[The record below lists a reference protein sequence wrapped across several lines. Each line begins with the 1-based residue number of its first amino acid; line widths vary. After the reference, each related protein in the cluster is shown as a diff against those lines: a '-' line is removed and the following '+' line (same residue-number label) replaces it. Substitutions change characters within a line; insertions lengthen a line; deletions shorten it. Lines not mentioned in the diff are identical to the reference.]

1 MSSLY
6 ILNISSILDVGLVK
20 IFSQSVGCLYAL
32 LTVSFAIQ
40 KLCNFMRFHLSIV
53 GAGSTSGKHVE
64 ECKLIHSYFLYKAQV
79 QVDQGLSH
87 KTRYTETNRKWGRAS
102 STRAHGKI
110 S

>member
-1 MSSLY
+1 MSSFY
-6 ILNISSILDVGLVK
+6 ILDISPQLAGELVSVFSQPVGLHF
-20 IFSQSVGCLYAL
+20 IL
-32 LTVSFAIQ
+32 LTVPFALQ

-87 KTRYTETNRKWGRAS
+87 KTRYTKFS
-102 STRAHGKI
+102 
-110 S
+110 